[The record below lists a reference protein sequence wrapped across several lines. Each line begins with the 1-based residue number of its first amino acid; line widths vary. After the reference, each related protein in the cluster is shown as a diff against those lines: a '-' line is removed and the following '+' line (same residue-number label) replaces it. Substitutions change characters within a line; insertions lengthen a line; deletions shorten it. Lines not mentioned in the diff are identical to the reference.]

1 MKDVKKEKE
10 KELEFYQAYNRVIAE
25 VNRGGMVCQKL
36 VKQLNAEHPTLKMC
50 LLRAIVKSV
59 NEVDIRYDEHG
70 KVTWH
75 DGRIGK
81 SVVEFCA
88 RGTVPFI

>member
-1 MKDVKKEKE
+1 MAEPSFDEAYDRVMK
-10 KELEFYQAYNRVIAE
+10 E
-25 VNRGGMVCQKL
+25 VNKGGMACQKL
-36 VKQLNAEHPTLKMC
+36 IKKLNAEHPTLKMC

-59 NEVDIRYDEHG
+59 NEVDIQYDERG
-70 KVTWH
+70 KVKWH

-88 RGTVPFI
+88 KGTVPFI